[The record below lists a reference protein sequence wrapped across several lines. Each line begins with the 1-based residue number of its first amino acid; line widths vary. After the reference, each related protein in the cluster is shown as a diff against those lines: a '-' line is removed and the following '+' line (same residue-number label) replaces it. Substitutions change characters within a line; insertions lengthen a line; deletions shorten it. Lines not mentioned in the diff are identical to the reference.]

1 MKATLNSNLGNVTID
16 FSKPISISFDL
27 KRGNENPLC
36 FYADGPIMEPLKV
49 GGFVGSV
56 AEGGS
61 CNCEVL
67 TLTPHCQGTHTECIG
82 HLTGA
87 HSINKVLKQSVFTAK
102 LITVNPSAL
111 ESDDVSINGMNGD
124 RLIRIADIGDI
135 HSGADCLI
143 IRTLP
148 NGDFKKTAV
157 YSGNNPTYFHPETT
171 EFIREAGYHHLM
183 CDLPSVDRE
192 EDGGHLRAHKGW
204 WNYPQNPQYHQTI
217 TELIYVPE
225 EVTDG
230 IYIVQVGIS
239 PVESDASPSKIQLY
253 KID

>member
-1 MKATLNSNLGNVTID
+1 
-16 FSKPISISFDL
+16 
-27 KRGNENPLC
+27 
-36 FYADGPIMEPLKV
+36 MEPLKV

-111 ESDDVSINGMNGD
+111 EADDDSINGKAGD
-124 RLIRIADIGDI
+124 RLIRISDLGDI
-135 HSGADCLI
+135 QSSADCLI
-143 IRTLP
+143 VRTLP
-148 NGDFKKTAV
+148 NGDFKRKVV

-171 EFIREAGYHHLM
+171 EFIRESGYSHLM

-192 EDGGHLRAHKGW
+192 EDGGFLRAHKAW
-204 WNYPQNPQYHQTI
+204 WNYPQNPQEHQTI